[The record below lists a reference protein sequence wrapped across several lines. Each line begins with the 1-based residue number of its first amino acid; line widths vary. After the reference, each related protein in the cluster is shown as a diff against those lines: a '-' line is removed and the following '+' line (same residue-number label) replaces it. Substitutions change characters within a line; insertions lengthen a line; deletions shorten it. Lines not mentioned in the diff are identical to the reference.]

1 MAQKTLLTCLGT
13 CALFAIYVAA
23 QGSIDVVVVGNL
35 SRTQHRVSGNV
46 SKSTNI
52 FNFAINKIRGHPPL
66 NTSQKFPSAK
76 FWDLCLPPLF
86 NITLAQSNS
95 AINTFWLP
103 PLCGRHMCEWPQ
115 VGTRGHAQM
124 TSAKF
129 SGFLTPSLPWSV
141 FVILPGTPLVFLTS
155 YLDAPPP
162 SLMKWC
168 IQSGVGV

>member
-46 SKSTNI
+46 SKLTNI

-66 NTSQKFPSAK
+66 NTSPKFPSAK

-103 PLCGRHMCEWPQ
+103 PLCGHHMCE
-115 VGTRGHAQM
+115 
-124 TSAKF
+124 
-129 SGFLTPSLPWSV
+129 
-141 FVILPGTPLVFLTS
+141 
-155 YLDAPPP
+155 
-162 SLMKWC
+162 
-168 IQSGVGV
+168 

>member
-46 SKSTNI
+46 SKLTNI
-52 FNFAINKIRGHPPL
+52 FNFAIKMAIHIRGHPL
-66 NTSQKFPSAK
+66 NTSPKFPSAK
-76 FWDLCLPPLF
+76 YWDLYLPPLF

-103 PLCGRHMCEWPQ
+103 LC
-115 VGTRGHAQM
+115 AD
-124 TSAKF
+124 
-129 SGFLTPSLPWSV
+129 
-141 FVILPGTPLVFLTS
+141 VICVNEP
-155 YLDAPPP
+155 
-162 SLMKWC
+162 K
-168 IQSGVGV
+168 